1 MRKSPCGSTRK
12 DAGAKFSVPASAW
25 LRQRIASIDPWHP
38 YAPWCP
44 ILCTNGLRHRMA
56 AASASPS
63 DRGNAWMRQL
73 MAAVGPEAN
82 RQRGLRP
89 VMKTQILR
97 LRHSRSTRGVSASL
111 LTCPIAILLWNG
123 LWPLLPPHSLGLWP
137 TMYAES
143 LSCDA
148 WKACLGQATTIAGT
162 RAGRRR

>member
-1 MRKSPCGSTRK
+1 MRKSPCGPTRK
-12 DAGAKFSVPASAW
+12 DAGAKLSVPA
-25 LRQRIASIDPWHP
+25 IDPWHP

-56 AASASPS
+56 ATSASPS
-63 DRGNAWMRQL
+63 DRGNACMKQL

-97 LRHSRSTRGVSASL
+97 LRHSRSTRGASASL

>member
-1 MRKSPCGSTRK
+1 MRKSPCGPARK
-12 DAGAKFSVPASAW
+12 DGGAKFSMPASAG
-25 LRQRIASIDPWHP
+25 LRQRIASIGPWHP

-44 ILCTNGLRHRMA
+44 ILCTTGLRHRMA
-56 AASASPS
+56 ATSAFSS

-73 MAAVGPEAN
+73 MAPVGPEAN
-82 RQRGLRP
+82 WERGP
-89 VMKTQILR
+89 GSVMKKQFLR

-148 WKACLGQATTIAGT
+148 WKACPGQATTMTGA
-162 RAGRRR
+162 RAGQRR